1 MLAYKLL
8 AHLRYLTLA
17 GKGEDGYEW
26 IGTRRN
32 WQLVEMEIEAFE
44 RMGI

>member
-1 MLAYKLL
+1 MFAYELL
-8 AHLRYLTLA
+8 AHLTYLTLA

-26 IGTRRN
+26 IGNRN
-32 WQLVEMEIEAFE
+32 DWNLVENEIEAFE